1 MTTAA
6 IAVVDD
12 RVARTIQ
19 ARADG
24 HLAFVEH
31 RLIKGAIMCTHSEVP
46 EALGGCGLG
55 SALIQAGRKAARQR
69 ELEVMPVCP
78 SFAAWFSKHPED
90 RDLLHMSYRSAI
102 AQ

>member
-12 RVARTIQ
+12 RVAQTFQ

-24 HLAFVEH
+24 HLAFVKH

-46 EALGGCGLG
+46 GALGGCGLG
-55 SALIQAGRKAARQR
+55 SALIQAGRKAARER
-69 ELEVMPVCP
+69 ELMPLCP
-78 SFAAWFSKHPED
+78 FFAALFSKHPED
-90 RDLLHMSYRSAI
+90 RDLLHLSYRTAL